1 MTLPLVLHG
10 GTIWTFAR
18 APDPS
23 PVEALLIREG
33 IIALA
38 GRERDVRAAAGARYD
53 DVDLRGDVVLPAFVD
68 AHIHLLAWAAALRAV
83 DVSPRAAPTLNALL
97 AAIGERASRTPPGQ
111 WLRASGYRESELA
124 ERRQPTRWDLDRV
137 APYNPLR
144 LDHGSGH
151 AVVLNSAA
159 MAAVGLGGSTEEP
172 AGAEI
177 GRRLDDGE
185 PNGLLLEMGDWLE
198 GRIPPMDAGDLRAG
212 VVEAGRRLVAAGIG
226 AVHDLGARNDLA
238 ISRLLAGF
246 ARDGALP
253 LSVTVAVG
261 FGAFSRGERP
271 APGGIVKLM
280 INDIGAEPLPPLADL
295 VAAIEAIAQTGMI
308 AAVHCVTAAAV
319 EHAVTAFE
327 QARGQF
333 GAITHRLE
341 HAAVCPPQLA
351 ARIAGLP
358 LTVVLN
364 PALICS
370 DGDRYLREVRPA
382 SLPWLHNPATLW
394 AAGVRVAVGSDAPVA
409 APSPLAGM
417 AAMLRRQT
425 ETRQAVP
432 GATTSLVVA
441 VAAHTAFAADA
452 ARATAA
458 RGRLIAGSAADLVTL
473 PRGWDRLDHCGATA
487 VPRTMLG
494 GRWQTN

>member
-1 MTLPLVLHG
+1 MTRPLVLHG
-10 GTIWTFAR
+10 GTIWTLAR

-23 PVEALLIREG
+23 PVEALLIRDG
-33 IIALA
+33 IVALA
-38 GRERDVRAAAGARYD
+38 SSESAVRAAVGSRYD
-53 DVDLRGDVVLPAFVD
+53 DFDLHGDAVLPAFVD
-68 AHIHLLAWAAALRAV
+68 AHCHLLAWAAALRAV
-83 DVSPRAAPTLNALL
+83 DVSPRAAPTLTALL
-97 AAIGERASRTPPGQ
+97 AAIGARAAVTPPGR
-111 WLRASGYRESELA
+111 WIRATGYRETELT
-124 ERRQPTRWDLDRV
+124 ERRHPTRWELDRV
-137 APYNPLR
+137 APNNPLR

-159 MAAVGLGGSTEEP
+159 MAAVGLDGSTEEP
-172 AGAEI
+172 TGAEI

-212 VVEAGRRLVAAGIG
+212 VVDAGRWLVAAGIG

-238 ISRLLAGF
+238 TGRLIADF
-246 ARDGALP
+246 TRDGALP

-271 APGGIVKLM
+271 SSGGIVKLM
-280 INDIGAEPLPPLADL
+280 INDIGAEPLPALGEL
-295 VAAIEAIAQTGMI
+295 IAAIEAIDRAGLSP
-308 AAVHCVTAAAV
+308 AVHCVTVAAV

-327 QARGQF
+327 QARGLL
-333 GAITHRLE
+333 GRIVHRLE
-341 HAAVCPPQLA
+341 HAAVCPPRLA
-351 ARIAGLP
+351 TRIARLP

-370 DGDRYLREVRPA
+370 DGDRYLREVRPE
-382 SLPWLHNPATLW
+382 SLLWLHNPATLW
-394 AAGVRVAVGSDAPVA
+394 AAGLRVAAGSDAPVA
-409 APSPLAGM
+409 APSPLAGI
-417 AAMLRRQT
+417 AAMVRRQSV
-425 ETRQAVP
+425 TRQTVP
-432 GATTSLVVA
+432 GETTSLAVA

-452 ARATAA
+452 ALATAT

-473 PRGWDRLDHCGATA
+473 PRGWDRLDHCGATV